1 MRRSFRIEAVG
12 LLSLWFC
19 FGSGVLAH
27 FVVEWESGK
36 EGCTMHVSP
45 DQLWPY
51 TKVLYFSAFGFV
63 HKITTF
69 EKTAGFQVNELNLL
83 LPRLIVRDIYIY

>member
-1 MRRSFRIEAVG
+1 FR
-12 LLSLWFC
+12 
-19 FGSGVLAH
+19 SGVLAR

-45 DQLWPY
+45 DQLWPH
-51 TKVLYFSAFGFV
+51 TKVFLAFGFV

-69 EKTAGFQVNELNLL
+69 EKTVEFQVNELNLL
-83 LPRLIVRDIYIY
+83 LPRLIVRDIYIEWGLMLLK

>member
-1 MRRSFRIEAVG
+1 
-12 LLSLWFC
+12 
-19 FGSGVLAH
+19 FGSGVLAR

-45 DQLWPY
+45 YQLWPH
-51 TKVLYFSAFGFV
+51 TKVLSAFGFV

-69 EKTAGFQVNELNLL
+69 EKTVGFQVNKLNLL
-83 LPRLIVRDIYIY
+83 LPRLIGLQFLS